1 MKIKNLSLLAVV
13 SLMIA
18 CSNQEIVESAPT
30 EPNKSVNSIRS
41 YAEALKIAQEAI
53 PILNK
58 EVTTRGESNNRK
70 IDLSEKTVIKLD
82 AKTRANN
89 CSNDTLIYVFNF
101 ENNKGFALVSASLNT
116 EGLLAITEEGHCD
129 PSTRSTVCGFEIF
142 LDMAK
147 DYVANSRSRDLIDYK
162 DSLISTTYTYVGPYV
177 TVKWGQTHPEGE
189 FCPYGIAGCTNTA
202 MAQIMSY
209 FQYPSSIALTYS
221 GRDKSS
227 QSLYWSAMK
236 NHSTGHHLVVCGDT
250 ITHKSIGRL
259 HRQLGELNHSSYE
272 IDGTYTNTS
281 KYAKPSFITLGYI
294 CGEDWESYSGTSAR
308 SELNNSHIFLMIGRT
323 TSEDGHAWVFDG
335 YMTKTETHYE
345 MVNYGSGWVPTGEIH
360 NITSYYSHMN
370 WGWYGTNNGYFSE
383 NVYNTSQATYWDTLS
398 NNANYNFCYL
408 VKLLSVYR

>member
-1 MKIKNLSLLAVV
+1 MKIRNLSLLAVV
-13 SLMIA
+13 SLMTA
-18 CSNQEIVESAPT
+18 CSYQEIVESAPT
-30 EPNKSVNSIRS
+30 EPNKPVNSIRS

-58 EVTTRGESNNRK
+58 EATTRGESNNRK
-70 IDLSEKTVIKLD
+70 IDISEKTVIKLD
-82 AKTRANN
+82 IKTRAKN

-101 ENNKGFALVSASLNT
+101 ENNEGFALVSASPNT
-116 EGLLAITEEGHCD
+116 EGLLAITEKGHCD
-129 PSTRSTVCGFEIF
+129 PSTRSNVCGFEIF

-147 DYVANSRSRDLIDYK
+147 DYVANSGNRDLIDYM
-162 DSLISTTYTYVGPYV
+162 DSVSTTYAYVGPYV

-189 FCPYGIAGCTNTA
+189 FCPNGIAGCTNTA

-209 FQYPSSIALTYS
+209 FHYPSSISLTYS

-227 QSLYWSAMK
+227 QNLYWSAME
-236 NHSTGHHLVVCGDT
+236 NHSTGHSVIVCGDT

-259 HRQLGELNHSSYE
+259 HRQLGELNNSTY
-272 IDGTYTNTS
+272 GTNGTNANTNLI
-281 KYAKPSFITLGYI
+281 KPTFVTLGYT
-294 CGEDWESYSGTSAR
+294 CGYWENYSGTSAR
-308 SELNNSHIFLMIGRT
+308 SELNNSHIFLMRGV
-323 TSEDGHAWVFDG
+323 TSAEEGHAWVFDG

-360 NITSYYSHMN
+360 YRTSYYNHMN
-370 WGWYGTNNGYFSE
+370 WGWYGENNGYFSE